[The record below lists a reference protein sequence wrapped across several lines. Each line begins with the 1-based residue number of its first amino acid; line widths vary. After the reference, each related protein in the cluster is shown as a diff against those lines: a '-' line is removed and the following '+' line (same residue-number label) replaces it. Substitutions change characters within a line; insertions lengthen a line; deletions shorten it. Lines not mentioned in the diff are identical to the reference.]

1 MFLCFFFFSSHAKW
15 DLSSPTREWTLCP
28 LHWKCRVLT
37 TAPPRKSLLGLC
49 LHCSPPCI
57 LSLDGGNAPLTN
69 LNEKRQ
75 LSGGLEISE
84 GLSNRKMCVGHQK
97 NRGSGYIESEREEE
111 EGRREGRKKRA
122 RERWRG
128 REKCLE
134 ITWYCKRKHWNSD
147 YGVGIEPDL
156 IEYRFTFYRI

>member
-37 TAPPRKSLLGLC
+37 TAPPWKSLLGLC

-69 LNEKRQ
+69 LNERQ
-75 LSGGLEISE
+75 LSGGVEISE

-97 NRGSGYIESEREEE
+97 NRGSGYIELEREEE
-111 EGRREGRKKRA
+111 GREERGKKEREGKRKME
-122 RERWRG
+122 RER
-128 REKCLE
+128 E
-134 ITWYCKRKHWNSD
+134 IFRNN
-147 YGVGIEPDL
+147 L
-156 IEYRFTFYRI
+156 ILQKKTLK